1 MARRVKAVSHED
13 RLTLVEHLDEL
24 RTRLIVCIVVFGV
37 ALALCFWQNHLLL
50 EIAQGPLPDDHDQ
63 LITFGVTEPF
73 TTTLTVAAY
82 GAIVLSLPIVLWQ
95 LYAYV
100 LPAFSQAERR
110 VVLPILLLFP
120 LLFLAG
126 LAFAYFV
133 VMPAAVNFLLN
144 FNDSQ
149 FNVQVRARD
158 YYSFF
163 SMTMIAGGLI
173 FQLPLA
179 ILAVTRLG
187 IVSVEQLTENRRYA
201 YLVIAIVAAAL
212 PGVDP
217 VSMLIEMVPLL
228 VLYELSILLARVLGR
243 PRRAGGH
250 GQALHAGVG
259 RESGAGR
266 QASTGCSSTSGGRR
280 KHVVKVV
287 YAVLAVLMGASLFL
301 VVGPLNIGRTLQ
313 QQQRRRQRRQALRR
327 TGRTDRSETE
337 KRSGRPEAAA
347 GA

>member
-24 RTRLIVCIVVFGV
+24 RTRLLVCLAALGV

-50 EIAQGPLPDDHDQ
+50 EIAQGPLPSDHDQ

-82 GAIVLSLPIVLWQ
+82 GAIVLSLPVVLWQ

-100 LPAFSQAERR
+100 LPAFSDAERR
-110 VVLPILLLFP
+110 TILPLLLLFP
-120 LLFLAG
+120 VLFIAG

-133 VMPAAVNFLLN
+133 VMPAALNFLLD
-144 FNDSQ
+144 FNDGQ
-149 FNVQVRARD
+149 FNIQLRARD

-163 SMTMIAGGLI
+163 SMTEIACGLI

-179 ILAVTRLG
+179 IIAVTRLG
-187 IVSVEQLTENRRYA
+187 IVTIDQLTENRRYA
-201 YLVIAIVAAAL
+201 YLVIAILAAAL

-217 VSMLIEMVPLL
+217 VTMLIEMVPLL

-243 PRRAGGH
+243 PG
-250 GQALHAGVG
+250 
-259 RESGAGR
+259 
-266 QASTGCSSTSGGRR
+266 TSGG
-280 KHVVKVV
+280 V
-287 YAVLAVLMGASLFL
+287 AQPS
-301 VVGPLNIGRTLQ
+301 PQ
-313 QQQRRRQRRQALRR
+313 
-327 TGRTDRSETE
+327 E
-337 KRSGRPEAAA
+337 
-347 GA
+347 